1 MKKLLLLPFLLFSSL
16 ILTAQDI
23 QETEEKNYDFDKWS
37 IEVSGGF
44 HKPSRPFAEGYFTD
58 SPSFGQFS
66 VGTRYMFNNRFGL
79 KLDFGYSTL
88 KEGDG
93 SLPFEGN
100 YYRGSLQGVANLGS
114 IMKFHSWTNTI
125 GLLFHAGGGYSL
137 LSPKEPIELDNND
150 GMLNIIAGITPQIR
164 LGNSVALTTDLSVIG
179 NIRQDYT
186 WDGTQS
192 VGGRGF
198 DGMMVNFSAGLTFYL
213 GQNEKHADWAPEEN
227 ILKERLVDVEERL
240 AKVETDLIDSD
251 QDGVPDYLDREPNTI
266 SGVAVDSKGVA
277 VDKNKNGIPDELESS
292 LDQRFVSKEDYENN
306 GTGGVNVE
314 ELLNKGYVNVY
325 FQFNSDKPE
334 TYSLEAINY
343 LMKYMKENPSANAE
357 LIGYADEL
365 GNPEYNQALSE
376 RRAKKVF
383 DILIA
388 AGIAE
393 SRLTYRGGGEDA
405 TVDKDSSPARQLVR
419 RVTFRL
425 K

>member
-1 MKKLLLLPFLLFSSL
+1 MKKIVLPLLLITTFIVS
-16 ILTAQDI
+16 AQEKP
-23 QETEEKNYDFDKWS
+23 QKQEEKNYDFDKWS

-44 HKPSRPFAEGYFTD
+44 HKPSRPFADGYYADT
-58 SPSFGQFS
+58 PSFGQFS

-88 KEGDG
+88 KEGEQ
-93 SLPFEGN
+93 SLPFKGN

-114 IMKFHSWTNTI
+114 IMKFETWTNTI

-137 LSPKEPIELDNND
+137 LSPKEPIELDDND
-150 GMLNIIAGITPQIR
+150 GMMNIIAGITPQIR

-179 NIRQDYT
+179 NVGQQNT
-186 WDGTQS
+186 WDGTQRNFS
-192 VGGRGF
+192 RGF

-213 GQNEKHADWAPEEN
+213 GKNEKHADWAPEES

-251 QDGVPDYLDREPNTI
+251 QDGVPDYLDREPNTM

-277 VDKNKNGIPDELESS
+277 VDKNKNGIPDEIESS
-292 LDQRFVSKEDYENN
+292 LDQRFVNEEDYVK
-306 GTGGVNVE
+306 GGSGVNVE

-343 LMKYMKENPSANAE
+343 LIKYMKDNASANAE

-365 GNPEYNQALSE
+365 GNPEYNQTLSE
-376 RRAKKVF
+376 KRAKRVY

-388 AGIAE
+388 SGISE

-405 TVDKDSSPARQLVR
+405 SVDKSSSPARQLVR